1 MSMRVRVLALLPL
14 LLATLAGMSA
24 SAVSNH
30 AEGIAPAG
38 TVRNE
43 AGRTWSPAHP

>member
-30 AEGIAPAG
+30 AAGATPAANLA
-38 TVRNE
+38 NE
-43 AGRTWSPAHP
+43 AGRTWASTPL